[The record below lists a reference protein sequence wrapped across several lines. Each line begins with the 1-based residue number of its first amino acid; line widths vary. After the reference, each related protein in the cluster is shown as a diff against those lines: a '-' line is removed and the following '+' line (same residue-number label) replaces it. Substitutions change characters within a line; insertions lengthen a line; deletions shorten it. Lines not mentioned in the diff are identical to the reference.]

1 MAFNDITLFSAMKTK
16 FSWLTQR
23 QDVLAQNIAN
33 ADSPGYRA
41 RDLKALDFK
50 KIVRSQ
56 EDHIKMAATNPSH
69 IDGRGRTGDFAAG
82 KVRSPYETAPAGN
95 SVVLE
100 EQMHKINEN
109 SATHRLI
116 SELYKKQLGLFRAV
130 LGR

>member
-1 MAFNDITLFSAMKTK
+1 MAFIDITLFSAMKTK
-16 FSWLTQR
+16 FAWLTQR
-23 QDVLAQNIAN
+23 QNVLSQNIAN

-41 RDLKALDFK
+41 RDLKPFDFK
-50 KIVRSQ
+50 KFIRSQ
-56 EDHIKMAATNPSH
+56 EDHIKMASTNPSH
-69 IDGRGRTGDFAAG
+69 IAGRGRSGDFAAG

-109 SATHRLI
+109 SGTHRLI
-116 SELYKKQLGLFRAV
+116 SELYKKQLSLFRTA

>member
-1 MAFNDITLFSAMKTK
+1 MAFNDITLFAAMKTK
-16 FSWLTQR
+16 FAWLTQR

-41 RDLKALDFK
+41 RDLKAFDFK
-50 KIVRSQ
+50 NFVRGQ
-56 EDHIKMAATNPSH
+56 QDHIKMAATDSSH
-69 IDGRGRTGDFAAG
+69 IDGRGRARDFSAG

-109 SATHRLI
+109 STTHRLI
-116 SELYKKQLGLFRAV
+116 SELYKKQLGLFRTV